1 MSVLLLALI
10 IIVLPQRLQ
19 VVLPYHYHICPEG
32 QKQEVRPADAPDGQ
46 WPIRKIIKNLAAEG
60 QAGYVFQPFA
70 WLRTNHV
77 FKEQLWT

>member
-10 IIVLPQRLQ
+10 IIVLPKRLQ
-19 VVLPYHYHICPEG
+19 VLLLYHYHICLEA
-32 QKQEVRPADAPDGQ
+32 QKQEVRPADTPG
-46 WPIRKIIKNLAAEG
+46 WPSRKIIKNLAADG

-77 FKEQLWT
+77 SKEQLWT